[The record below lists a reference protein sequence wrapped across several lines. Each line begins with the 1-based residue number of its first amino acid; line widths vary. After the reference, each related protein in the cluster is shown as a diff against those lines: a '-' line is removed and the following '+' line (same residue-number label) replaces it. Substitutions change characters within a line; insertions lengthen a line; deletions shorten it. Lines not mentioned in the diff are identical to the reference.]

1 MGITRK
7 LYGSFRDV
15 AKIITATEIK
25 NDITFE
31 CSEIVRV
38 YKPLQK

>member
-1 MGITRK
+1 MEISRK
-7 LYGSFRDV
+7 WYGSFRDV
-15 AKIITATEIK
+15 AKIITATENL

-38 YKPLQK
+38 HKLL

>member
-1 MGITRK
+1 MEITRK
-7 LYGSFRDV
+7 LYGSFKDV

-25 NDITFE
+25 NNITFE

-38 YKPLQK
+38 YKPL